1 MTLIPCEYSTLLK
14 IPEQVREVMLNS
26 GIVGVNDPFLPL
38 YNTKPFRWQ
47 LWGGRGSGKSHHAM
61 DYADY
66 LLSTLPY
73 CRVLFLRFIKDDVRD
88 SLWQGFL
95 DNIISRGRESEYN
108 LRDHNMRAT
117 HVKTGNEIASKG
129 VKASKTQTAKLKSIA
144 GFTHVFI
151 EEADEIPKEDK
162 RKLIDSVRKKGVEIQ
177 IIEMFNTPPKA
188 HYIWED
194 YRLTPTQYEG
204 YYMAEPLPDS
214 GISAIW
220 TTWENN
226 THNLNDAFIKRYENA
241 KNSKDQDYYLTDV
254 CGLIPSG
261 NRGLIHKGWQRCSVD
276 DFIRFGGKSY
286 YYIDWGTRDECAMG
300 WVKLDKRIMAIKGL
314 SYKPM
319 GLLDVAITLCQ
330 LGFTEKEIIICDS
343 AKSTWV
349 TTLRTGFDKSELSDE
364 LIRKY
369 PQLLRGFTAVG
380 VRKPAGS
387 VREGI
392 DMVNEYDE
400 VYVCDDNESENIWT
414 EYTDYRWELD
424 KNGNPTDNPVDGHD
438 HHMNGVRYVAYSRNI
453 LLSS

>member
-1 MTLIPCEYSTLLK
+1 MTLVPCEYSTLLK
-14 IPEQVREVMLNS
+14 IPEPVRDVMLNS
-26 GIVGVNDPFLPL
+26 GIVGVNDPFMRL
-38 YNTKPFRWQ
+38 YTTKPFRWQ

-88 SLWQGFL
+88 SLWQGFI
-95 DNIISRGRESEYN
+95 DNITFRNRESQYI
-108 LRDHNMRAT
+108 LRDHHMRAT
-117 HVKTGNEIASKG
+117 HTMTGNEIASKG

-177 IIEMFNTPPKA
+177 IIEMFNTPPKG
-188 HYIWED
+188 HYIWDD
-194 YRLTPTQYEG
+194 YRLIPTKHEG

-214 GISAIW
+214 GIESIW
-220 TTWENN
+220 TNWHGNV
-226 THNLNDAFIKRYENA
+226 HNLNEVFINRYEKA
-241 KNSKDQDYYLTDV
+241 KDGKDQDYYLTDV

-261 NRGLIHKGWQRCSVD
+261 NRGLIHKGWQRCTVSE
-276 DFIRFGGKSY
+276 FNNFGGKEF
-286 YYIDWGTRDECAMG
+286 YYIDWGTSDECAIG
-300 WVKLDKRIMAIKGL
+300 RVKLDKRTMAIQGL
-314 SYKPM
+314 NYKPM
-319 GLLDVAITLCQ
+319 GILEVGIKLCQ
-330 LGFTEKEIIICDS
+330 LGFTEKEIILCDS
-343 AKSTWV
+343 AKPNWI
-349 TTLRTGFDKSELSDE
+349 TTLRTGFDKSELIDE

-369 PQLLRGFTAVG
+369 PQLLRGFTSVA

-392 DMVNEYDE
+392 DMVNEYE
-400 VYVCDDNESENIWT
+400 VYVCDDAESEHIWT
-414 EYTDYRWELD
+414 EYVDYRWELD

-438 HHMNGVRYVAYSRNI
+438 HHMNGIRYVAYSRNI
-453 LLSS
+453 ILSA